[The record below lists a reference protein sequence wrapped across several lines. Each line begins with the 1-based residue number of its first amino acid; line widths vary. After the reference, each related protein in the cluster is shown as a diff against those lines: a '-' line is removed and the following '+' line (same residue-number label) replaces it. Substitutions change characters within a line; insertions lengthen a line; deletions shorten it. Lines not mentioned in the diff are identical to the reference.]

1 MTGDYKGDY
10 QELVDE
16 ISELLG
22 VPATLENRDF
32 ELIAFG
38 VYDSEG
44 DLDPSALDPV
54 RTRSILTRRSTAA
67 VRTWFE
73 GFGITRA
80 SAPVRIPPT
89 PEAGVYR
96 GRICLPVRHR
106 GVVLGYVWLLDS
118 DPGPTDPQ
126 LDAAMRVTARIGAL
140 LADEAQHGAD
150 LSRELRAV
158 LTAERGW
165 QADMAV
171 AALRTALGPR
181 GDGPYAVVCVAPWP
195 SADPDDAPSARTVP
209 HATALCTVP
218 WGPSAQ
224 SLAAL
229 VRLRATD
236 TLTPASSAAGRL
248 LERARDVEGGGGA
261 YGGGAYGGGAYGG
274 GAYGGTGSGGETS
287 TGGPGSGSGPSAGG
301 PGSGGG
307 PGTGRSGGP
316 STGGS
321 GASRSGASRS
331 GGSGSGTGGS
341 GTGGSGADGQG
352 TGRPGT
358 GGSGTGRS
366 GTGGSGADG
375 QGTGGSDS
383 GRTDTGSSGTG
394 GPGTGGSGVDGQGT
408 GGSGTVRSDTGGSG
422 TGRSDTGRPGT
433 DGSGADGQGAGGS
446 GAGRSGTGRP
456 GAPGSGTGRPGSG
469 DGGRSTSAEKE
480 GGGPGDTRSRGNRS
494 GGDLPVHGTPGRPA
508 KDPAAAPPTVAAG
521 IAVPRLSLAELAPAW
536 QEASDAARAALAEPG
551 FGPVA
556 EWSRIG
562 PYRLLTALPP
572 ETAHDPVVRP
582 LLAPAHR
589 ELARTAEV
597 YLDCAG
603 QAGRTAAE
611 LGIHRQTLYYRLSR
625 VEQLTGLDLD
635 DGEDRLLLHMALKA
649 ARL

>member
-1 MTGDYKGDY
+1 MRENARVTSDAASFSRAGDY

-44 DLDPSALDPV
+44 ELDPSALDPV

-80 SAPVRIPPT
+80 SGPVRIPPT

-165 QADMAV
+165 QGDMAV

-181 GDGPYAVVCVAPWP
+181 ADGPYTVVCVAPWP

-218 WGPSAQ
+218 WGVTGQA
-224 SLAAL
+224 LAVL

-248 LERARDVEGGGGA
+248 LERAAPGA
-261 YGGGAYGGGAYGG
+261 VGDTAA
-274 GAYGGTGSGGETS
+274 
-287 TGGPGSGSGPSAGG
+287 
-301 PGSGGG
+301 
-307 PGTGRSGGP
+307 
-316 STGGS
+316 S
-321 GASRSGASRS
+321 GASRDTAAPGT
-331 GGSGSGTGGS
+331 TGGTAS
-341 GTGGSGADGQG
+341 PGAARGTEAAGVTQG
-352 TGRPGT
+352 TAP
-358 GGSGTGRS
+358 
-366 GTGGSGADG
+366 
-375 QGTGGSDS
+375 
-383 GRTDTGSSGTG
+383 
-394 GPGTGGSGVDGQGT
+394 
-408 GGSGTVRSDTGGSG
+408 
-422 TGRSDTGRPGT
+422 
-433 DGSGADGQGAGGS
+433 
-446 GAGRSGTGRP
+446 P
-456 GAPGSGTGRPGSG
+456 GAAR
-469 DGGRSTSAEKE
+469 
-480 GGGPGDTRSRGNRS
+480 DT
-494 GGDLPVHGTPGRPA
+494 PA
-508 KDPAAAPPTVAAG
+508 LGAAVAGVAAARVG
-521 IAVPRLSLAELAPAW
+521 LAELAPAW
-536 QEASDAARAALAEPG
+536 QEASAAARAALAEPG

-572 ETAHDPVVRP
+572 DTAHDPVVRP
-582 LLAPAHR
+582 LLSPAHR

-635 DGEDRLLLHMALKA
+635 DGEDRLLLHMALKG

>member
-1 MTGDYKGDY
+1 MTSDAASFSRAGDY

-44 DLDPSALDPV
+44 ELDPSALDPV

-80 SAPVRIPPT
+80 SGPVRIPPT

-165 QADMAV
+165 QGDMAV

-181 GDGPYAVVCVAPWP
+181 ADGPYTVVCVAPWP
-195 SADPDDAPSARTVP
+195 SSDPDDAPSARTVP
-209 HATALCTVP
+209 HTTALCTVP
-218 WGPSAQ
+218 WGVTGQA
-224 SLAAL
+224 LAVL

-236 TLTPASSAAGRL
+236 TLTPASSTAGRL
-248 LERARDVEGGGGA
+248 LERAAPGA
-261 YGGGAYGGGAYGG
+261 VGDTAA
-274 GAYGGTGSGGETS
+274 
-287 TGGPGSGSGPSAGG
+287 
-301 PGSGGG
+301 
-307 PGTGRSGGP
+307 
-316 STGGS
+316 S
-321 GASRSGASRS
+321 GASRDTAAPGT
-331 GGSGSGTGGS
+331 TGGTAS
-341 GTGGSGADGQG
+341 PGAARSTEAVGVTQG
-352 TGRPGT
+352 TAPPGAA
-358 GGSGTGRS
+358 R
-366 GTGGSGADG
+366 
-375 QGTGGSDS
+375 
-383 GRTDTGSSGTG
+383 DT
-394 GPGTGGSGVDGQGT
+394 
-408 GGSGTVRSDTGGSG
+408 R
-422 TGRSDTGRPGT
+422 
-433 DGSGADGQGAGGS
+433 ALGAGV
-446 GAGRSGTGRP
+446 AG
-456 GAPGSGTGRPGSG
+456 
-469 DGGRSTSAEKE
+469 
-480 GGGPGDTRSRGNRS
+480 
-494 GGDLPVHGTPGRPA
+494 
-508 KDPAAAPPTVAAG
+508 VADARVG
-521 IAVPRLSLAELAPAW
+521 LAELAPAW
-536 QEASDAARAALAEPG
+536 QEASAAARAALAEPG

-582 LLAPAHR
+582 LLSPAHR

-635 DGEDRLLLHMALKA
+635 DGEDRLLLHMALKG